1 MHPTRGTG
9 NEGLA
14 SHWSFTECCV
24 GAGAAP
30 LFPAMAKKELEYTSK
45 LSPNFSQADE
55 IKKVLAGS
63 PSNN

>member
-1 MHPTRGTG
+1 
-9 NEGLA
+9 
-14 SHWSFTECCV
+14 
-24 GAGAAP
+24 
-30 LFPAMAKKELEYTSK
+30 MAKKELEYTSK